1 MEEKAQHMKQYKKN
15 YELKNA
21 ARDRLEGKYKG
32 AISIM
37 FLSFVISWFARLV
50 VNSVAN
56 STMRSVY
63 AMSGSVSAAR
73 AVTIVFDVVLLAA
86 NILLGVMNA
95 GIALYFLNIAC
106 GQQPFTRDLFYGF
119 KNDSKKAL
127 VVSAAVTLCNTV
139 CLGPGQYLSQNLLNT
154 RDAKWM
160 LPALLATAVG
170 LCVYVPISLG
180 LAMSFFLMLDFP
192 EKSGKE
198 TLKLCWRLMKGNR
211 KRLFLLELSF
221 LPLML
226 LCLLSFGIGFLWL
239 EPFMQMTYTYFFL
252 DFLYG
257 PIPWFIPSLRLPFHC
272 CFWETLIHFRYPL
285 MNRSSPPSST
295 ASVLPVSTSVRRSF
309 TILYGC
315 ST

>member
-1 MEEKAQHMKQYKKN
+1 MEEKARHMKQYKKN

-119 KNDSKKAL
+119 KNDSKRAL

-139 CLGPGQYLSQNLLNT
+139 CLGPGQYLSQNFLNT

-252 DFLYG
+252 D
-257 PIPWFIPSLRLPFHC
+257 
-272 CFWETLIHFRYPL
+272 L
-285 MNRSSPPSST
+285 MNPT
-295 ASVLPVSTSVRRSF
+295 
-309 TILYGC
+309 
-315 ST
+315 

>member
-139 CLGPGQYLSQNLLNT
+139 CLGPGQYLSQNRLNT

-252 DFLYG
+252 D
-257 PIPWFIPSLRLPFHC
+257 
-272 CFWETLIHFRYPL
+272 L
-285 MNRSSPPSST
+285 MNP
-295 ASVLPVSTSVRRSF
+295 A
-309 TILYGC
+309 
-315 ST
+315 

>member
-198 TLKLCWRLMKGNR
+198 TPEAVLAPHEGEPEAPVPAGAELPAFDASVPPKLRHRFPVAGAFHADDLH
-211 KRLFLLELSF
+211 LFLSRFDESRVKSR
-221 LPLML
+221 ML
-226 LCLLSFGIGFLWL
+226 CCGGKAS
-239 EPFMQMTYTYFFL
+239 
-252 DFLYG
+252 DFLYS
-257 PIPWFIPSLRLPFHC
+257 PIP
-272 CFWETLIHFRYPL
+272 
-285 MNRSSPPSST
+285 
-295 ASVLPVSTSVRRSF
+295 
-309 TILYGC
+309 
-315 ST
+315 

>member
-56 STMRSVY
+56 STMRSV
-63 AMSGSVSAAR
+63 
-73 AVTIVFDVVLLAA
+73 A

-139 CLGPGQYLSQNLLNT
+139 CLGPEQYLSQNLLNT

-252 DFLYG
+252 D
-257 PIPWFIPSLRLPFHC
+257 
-272 CFWETLIHFRYPL
+272 L
-285 MNRSSPPSST
+285 MNP
-295 ASVLPVSTSVRRSF
+295 A
-309 TILYGC
+309 
-315 ST
+315 